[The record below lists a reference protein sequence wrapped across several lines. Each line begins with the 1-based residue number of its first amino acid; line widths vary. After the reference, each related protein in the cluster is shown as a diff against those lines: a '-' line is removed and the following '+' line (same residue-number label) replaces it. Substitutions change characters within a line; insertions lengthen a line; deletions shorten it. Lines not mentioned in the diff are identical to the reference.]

1 MQLDNLKEPLDAGLN
16 ILVEGGRNKNMHVDQ
31 FSGGEKALLVLI
43 LLFSIQM
50 RKPQSFYLFDEID
63 AALDKENAKK
73 LSKLLGEL
81 SKSSQLIVVSHN
93 DTMITSAD
101 TAIGVVRRAGES
113 AVVGLQMNSGG
124 ATESEA
130 GA

>member
-1 MQLDNLKEPLDAGLN
+1 MIQ
-16 ILVEGGRNKNMHVDQ
+16 EGSNKNMLVEQ
-31 FSGGEKALLVLI
+31 FSGGEKTLLVLM

-50 RKPQSFYLFDEID
+50 RTPQSFYMFDEID
-63 AALDKENAKK
+63 VSLDKENAKK
-73 LSKLLGEL
+73 LSRLLGEL

-93 DTMITSAD
+93 DTMITAAD

-113 AVVGLQMNSGG
+113 AVVGLQMSGAPG
-124 ATESEA
+124 AEKGADA

>member
-1 MQLDNLKEPLDAGLN
+1 M
-16 ILVEGGRNKNMHVDQ
+16 
-31 FSGGEKALLVLI
+31 
-43 LLFSIQM
+43 
-50 RKPQSFYLFDEID
+50 FDEID
-63 AALDKENAKK
+63 VSLDKENAKK

-93 DTMITSAD
+93 DTMITAAE

-113 AVVGLQMNSGG
+113 AVVGLQMSGG
-124 ATESEA
+124 ERSPAAAGAEA